1 MNRYQYQYRSQPGCG
16 GCFLWLFILLLLTG
30 GAPLLLQVVG
40 LLLISGVGLF
50 VLAAA
55 ALWYFVYY
63 RLPSKISSYE
73 RSQSESHNEFVFL
86 LVNILVHIAKI
97 DGNVSREELNAI
109 TNFFRFN
116 LHYSDDKLLWV
127 KELIKEASHS
137 TTDLDAL
144 LNRFKSQFAYE
155 PRLILLEL
163 IFRVIYAG
171 EKFVDP
177 EVETA
182 RKIALFLEISAH
194 DMQTIHSRHTQ
205 RFRQQTSE
213 EERSYEV
220 LGVSRGASFEEIKK
234 AYRTL
239 SMQYHPDKVA
249 HLGEEFKQVAE
260 EKMKEINAAYQFFKS
275 NNADR

>member
-1 MNRYQYQYRSQPGCG
+1 MSQYQYKYHSQPGCG
-16 GCFLWLFILLLLTG
+16 GCFLWIALLLLLSG
-30 GAPLLLQVVG
+30 GAPLLFQFLG
-40 LLLISGVGLF
+40 FILIAGLF
-50 VLAAA
+50 LVFLAGASF
-55 ALWYFVYY
+55 WGFS
-63 RLPSKISSYE
+63 RLIKNKISAFE
-73 RSQSESHNEFVFL
+73 RSQSESQNEFVFL

-97 DGNVSREELNAI
+97 DGNVTREELNAI
-109 TNFFRFN
+109 TNFFRLN

-127 KELIKEASHS
+127 KELIKEANLS
-137 TTDLDAL
+137 TTDLNDL

-177 EVETA
+177 EIEMA
-182 RKIALFLEISAH
+182 RRIALFLEISAH
-194 DMQTIHSRHTQ
+194 DMQTIHNRHTQ
-205 RFRQQTSE
+205 RFRQQASE

-220 LGVSRGASFEEIKK
+220 LGVSRGATFEEIKK

-249 HLGEEFKQVAE
+249 HLGNEFKEVAE
-260 EKMKEINAAYQFFKS
+260 EKMKEINAAYQYFKT
-275 NNADR
+275 NNTSR